1 MCGNKL
7 KKVLYSLPV
16 ISVYHEMIKV
26 FGFFFMLNFLAIAGK
41 KTNIFKVYLCVS
53 VFILLLFN
61 KQPGPHEIIHKYLWK
76 HKLKNSI
83 FPFALYFVDF
93 V

>member
-26 FGFFFMLNFLAIAGK
+26 FGFFFFMLNFLDIDGK
-41 KTNIFKVYLCVS
+41 KNIFKVYLCVS
-53 VFILLLFN
+53 VFIPLLFN
-61 KQPGPHEIIHKYLWK
+61 KQPGPH
-76 HKLKNSI
+76 
-83 FPFALYFVDF
+83 
-93 V
+93 

>member
-26 FGFFFMLNFLAIAGK
+26 FGFFFMLNFLDIDGK
-41 KTNIFKVYLCVS
+41 
-53 VFILLLFN
+53 
-61 KQPGPHEIIHKYLWK
+61 
-76 HKLKNSI
+76 
-83 FPFALYFVDF
+83 
-93 V
+93 